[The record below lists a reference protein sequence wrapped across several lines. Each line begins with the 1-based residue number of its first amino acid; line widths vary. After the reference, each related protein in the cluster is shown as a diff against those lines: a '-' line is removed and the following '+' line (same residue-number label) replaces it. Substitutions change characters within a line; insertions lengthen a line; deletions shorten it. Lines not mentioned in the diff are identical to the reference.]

1 MFENESTMR
10 SLSRIIISLGAAA
23 ALLAATSAP
32 AQSPRQPLCIVN
44 GRTVDASLLRDVPP
58 EDILST
64 EVLPADEQTVA
75 RYGEQANYG
84 VLLISLRYDT
94 PARFAADTLGFSSY
108 VASQVEWGETER
120 TARYVARFTVGED
133 GCVTIGRELESTDPR
148 LRRKVLRAVKLS
160 PRWQPATKD
169 GHPVPSSHVLRIQL
183 PEGREMPRERY
194 IILR

>member
-1 MFENESTMR
+1 M
-10 SLSRIIISLGAAA
+10 SLGAAA
-23 ALLAATSAP
+23 ALFAATSAP

-75 RYGEQANYG
+75 RYGKQANYG

-120 TARYVARFTVGED
+120 VARYVVRFTVQED
-133 GCVTIGRELESTDPR
+133 GSVAVGEELESTDPR
-148 LRRKVLRAVKLS
+148 LRRKVLRAVGKAPL
-160 PRWQPATKD
+160 WQPAMKD
-169 GHPVPSSHVLRIQL
+169 GSPVASGHVLRIQL
-183 PEGREMPRERY
+183 PEGREMPREKY
-194 IILR
+194 IILL